1 MWKIINLSQF
11 KTADRRRMEAEKKR
25 FRQRES
31 ARRRRKRAETWR
43 QFQKRITEFTSHP
56 FSSRKLT
63 PAEREKRHFKK
74 QLAYTRKIKRSKWWA
89 NFRNNP
95 WRAIFPRRKR
105 RTAGGGYYLNYSLSK
120 QERKQLARQ
129 KRKQFR
135 DNLRLIF
142 TSSELRQKFGFAYLH
157 STAYFILAFI
167 LIYIIYQVITILL
180 ASSYRIPI
188 VWYYY
193 QLKFPL
199 YTYSPLYTRM
209 AMVVIF
215 AAGPILSLMLAFVF
229 LRSYF
234 SNNYI
239 ARRFKLFFLWGF
251 ICGVNMFFGAYISGF
266 LTRTEFIY
274 TSEWLFMSHVFA
286 TEEIVFA
293 IIATVAMIII
303 GRIITPL
310 FLLSSGS
317 VTLIK
322 PEFRLH
328 FILSVVILPWIT
340 GIIILFLITLP
351 NYYMPLILKTIT
363 PGFLLIPSIFL
374 YKSQKFENIHRSGV
388 IQRNY
393 FRWSILIVAIAIL
406 FFYRLI
412 LSFGLRIS

>member
-1 MWKIINLSQF
+1 MWKIFNSSQF
-11 KTADRRRMEAEKKR
+11 KTADRRRMEAEKKHSSH
-25 FRQRES
+25 REKS
-31 ARRRRKRAETWR
+31 RRRRKRAEAWR
-43 QFQKRITEFTSHP
+43 QFQKRFTEFMAHP
-56 FSSRKLT
+56 FTIGKHT
-63 PAEREKRHFKK
+63 PAEREKQHFKK
-74 QLAYTRKIKRSKWWA
+74 QLAHDRKIKRRKWWA
-89 NFRNNP
+89 KFRKNP
-95 WRAIFPRRKR
+95 WRAIFPRKKR
-105 RTAGGGYYLNYSLSK
+105 RLAGGGYYTTYSLSK
-120 QERKQLARQ
+120 KERKELARQ

-135 DNLRLIF
+135 DNLRAIF

-180 ASSYRIPI
+180 ASSYSIPI

-215 AAGPILSLMLAFVF
+215 ASGPILSLMLAFVF
-229 LRSYF
+229 LRMYF
-234 SNNYI
+234 SKNYI

-251 ICGVNMFFGAYISGF
+251 IGGVNMFFGAYISGF
-266 LTRTEFIY
+266 ITRTEFIY

-286 TEEIVFA
+286 VEEIVFA
-293 IIATVAMIII
+293 IIATVSLIII

-322 PEFRLH
+322 PEYRLH
-328 FILSVVILPWIT
+328 FILSVVILPWLT
-340 GIIILFLITLP
+340 GIGILFLITLP
-351 NYYMPLILKTIT
+351 NYYIPLIIKTIT

-374 YKSQKFENIHRSGV
+374 YNSQKFENIHRSGV
-388 IQRNY
+388 IQHNY

-412 LSFGLRIS
+412 LSFGFRVS

>member
-1 MWKIINLSQF
+1 MWKIFNSSQF

-25 FRQRES
+25 SRHREE

-43 QFQKRITEFTSHP
+43 RFKKRFTEFTVYP
-56 FSSRKLT
+56 FSIGKHT
-63 PAEREKRHFKK
+63 TAEREKRHLKR
-74 QLAYTRKIKRSKWWA
+74 QLAHDRKIKRLKWWA
-89 NFRNNP
+89 KFRINP
-95 WRAIFPRRKR
+95 WRAIFPRKKR
-105 RTAGGGYYLNYSLSK
+105 RLAGGGYYTNYSLSRK
-120 QERKQLARQ
+120 ERKVLARQ

-135 DNLRLIF
+135 DNLRTIF
-142 TSSELRQKFGFAYLH
+142 TTSELRQKFGFAYLH

-180 ASSYRIPI
+180 ASSYSIPI

-215 AAGPILSLMLAFVF
+215 ASGPILSLMLAFVF
-229 LRSYF
+229 LRMYF
-234 SNNYI
+234 SKNYI
-239 ARRFKLFFLWGF
+239 ARRFKLFLLWGF

-266 LTRTEFIY
+266 ITRTEFIY
-274 TSEWLFMSHVFA
+274 TSEWLFMSRVFA
-286 TEEIVFA
+286 VEEIVFA
-293 IIATVAMIII
+293 IIATVALIII

-322 PEFRLH
+322 PEYRLH

-340 GIIILFLITLP
+340 GVIVLFLITLP
-351 NYYMPLILKTIT
+351 NYYIPLIIKTIT
-363 PGFLLIPSIFL
+363 PVFLLIPSIFL
-374 YKSQKFENIHRSGV
+374 YNSQKFENIHRSGV
-388 IQRNY
+388 IQHNY

-412 LSFGLRIS
+412 LSFGFRIS

>member
-1 MWKIINLSQF
+1 MLNIFNSSQF
-11 KTADRRRMEAEKKR
+11 KTADRRRIEAEKKR
-25 FRQRES
+25 SRHRES
-31 ARRRRKRAETWR
+31 SRRRRKRTETWR
-43 QFQKRITEFTSHP
+43 KFQKRFTEFKAHP
-56 FSSRKLT
+56 FSIRKYT
-63 PAEREKRHFKK
+63 TADREKQHFKK
-74 QLAYTRKIKRSKWWA
+74 QLAYDRKINRRKWWA
-89 NFRNNP
+89 NFRNKP
-95 WRAIFPRRKR
+95 WSAISPRKKR
-105 RTAGGGYYLNYSLSK
+105 TLVRGGYYTTYSLSK
-120 QERKQLARQ
+120 KEYDELATQ

-135 DNLRLIF
+135 DNLRTIY
-142 TSSELRQKFGFAYLH
+142 TSSELQRKFGFAYIH

-180 ASSYRIPI
+180 ATSYGIPI
-188 VWYYY
+188 VWYYN

-209 AMVVIF
+209 AMIVIF
-215 AAGPILSLMLAFVF
+215 ASGPILSLMLAFVL
-229 LRSYF
+229 LRMYF
-234 SNNYI
+234 SKNYI

-251 ICGVNMFFGAYISGF
+251 ICGVNMFFGAYLSGF
-266 LTRTEFIY
+266 ITRTEFIY

-293 IIATVAMIII
+293 IIAAVAMIII

-328 FILSVVILPWIT
+328 FILSMVILPWIT
-340 GIIILFLITLP
+340 GIIILCLITLP
-351 NYYMPLILKTIT
+351 NYYIPLIIKTIT

-374 YKSQKFENIHRSGV
+374 YNSQKFENIHRSGG
-388 IQRNY
+388 IQHNY
-393 FRWSILIVAIAIL
+393 FRWSILIVVIAIL

>member
-1 MWKIINLSQF
+1 MWKIFNSSQF
-11 KTADRRRMEAEKKR
+11 KTADRRRMEAEKKHSR
-25 FRQRES
+25 HREKS
-31 ARRRRKRAETWR
+31 RRRRKRAEAWR
-43 QFQKRITEFTSHP
+43 QFKKHFTEFTAHP
-56 FSSRKLT
+56 FSIGKHTS
-63 PAEREKRHFKK
+63 AEREKQHLKK
-74 QLAYTRKIKRSKWWA
+74 QRAHDRKINRRKWWA
-89 NFRNNP
+89 KFRINP
-95 WRAIFPRRKR
+95 WRTIFPRRKR
-105 RTAGGGYYLNYSLSK
+105 RLAGGGYYTTYSLSK
-120 QERKQLARQ
+120 KERKELARQ

-135 DNLRLIF
+135 DNLRTIF

-157 STAYFILAFI
+157 STAYFTLAFI

-180 ASSYRIPI
+180 ASSYSIPI

-215 AAGPILSLMLAFVF
+215 ASGPILSLMLAFVF
-229 LRSYF
+229 LRMYF
-234 SNNYI
+234 SKNYI

-266 LTRTEFIY
+266 ITRTEFIY

-286 TEEIVFA
+286 VEEIVFA
-293 IIATVAMIII
+293 IIATVSLIII

-340 GIIILFLITLP
+340 GMVILFLITLP
-351 NYYMPLILKTIT
+351 NYYIPLIIKTIT
-363 PGFLLIPSIFL
+363 PGFILIPSIFL
-374 YKSQKFENIHRSGV
+374 YNSQKFDNIHRSGV
-388 IQRNY
+388 IQHNY

-412 LSFGLRIS
+412 LSFGLKIS